1 MQTVGVGNGQGGRWW
16 QSSHWQRSPNA
27 PPDFL
32 PLANLLL
39 WSQPRY
45 QTPPQVLDPRTQN
58 PRSHHD
64 PWIAGLRG
72 QCFVGLVVRGEAG
85 GRYLN
90 SSHVYDLPL

>member
-1 MQTVGVGNGQGGRWW
+1 MGKVDGGGKAATGNDPPMHRQI
-16 QSSHWQRSPNA
+16 SSPLPTYCSGHSP
-27 PPDFL
+27 DT
-32 PLANLLL
+32 
-39 WSQPRY
+39 R
-45 QTPPQVLDPRTQN
+45 PPQVLDPRTQN

-72 QCFVGLVVRGEAG
+72 QCFVGLVVRGEAA